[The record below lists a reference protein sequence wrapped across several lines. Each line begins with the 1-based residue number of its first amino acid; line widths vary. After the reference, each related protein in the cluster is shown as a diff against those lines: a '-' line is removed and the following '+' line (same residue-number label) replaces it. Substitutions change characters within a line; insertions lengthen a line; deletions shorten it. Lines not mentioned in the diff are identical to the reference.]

1 MSVILTS
8 GNSSHSSIITT
19 LLAFKIIPLL
29 PCEIHKKTNLLDNNV
44 LHRKT
49 LDYGGLELG
58 IMKTAAVKGL
68 IPAGNKVSELRSNLM
83 RLITEMSL
91 VLEERYGPEG
101 LETVAEIFRRLGEQ
115 DALLMKERL
124 GLGDT
129 LNDSVDAWVVIGHV
143 MGSKMDVTWESENRA
158 VANHPHCPQYDEF
171 KKHGTIYC
179 DSACLPYVGAVA
191 EKIAPGV
198 KMNLVRPAD
207 MSRTCTKAL
216 VYKSSD
222 VA

>member
-1 MSVILTS
+1 MGV
-8 GNSSHSSIITT
+8 
-19 LLAFKIIPLL
+19 
-29 PCEIHKKTNLLDNNV
+29 
-44 LHRKT
+44 
-49 LDYGGLELG
+49 
-58 IMKTAAVKGL
+58 MKTAAVKGI
-68 IPAGNKVSELRSNLM
+68 IPAGNKVGELRSNM
-83 RLITEMSL
+83 FRLITEVPV
-91 VLEERYGPEG
+91 VLEERFGSEG
-101 LETVAEIFRRLGEQ
+101 LEAVAEIFRRLGEQ
-115 DALLMKERL
+115 DASAMKERL
-124 GLGDT
+124 GLGDA
-129 LNDSVDAWVVIGHV
+129 LKDSVDAWVVIGHV

-158 VANHPHCPQYDEF
+158 VANHPYCPQYDEF